1 MLNQGRIGSSLL
13 NLDVAATALSGL
25 APRGRAL
32 ASSALSSLSD
42 TRMHTPKKATHSAY
56 RSAEMKCLRMANST
70 PTGPTTASS
79 CHPGHSASYPHEFL
93 GMGIFRSDA
102 HAGRRHSPPPGSIL
116 AMSSAGYSSAG
127 CSPAEPASASPA
139 ESILNQFANPGSPST
154 ANQKTDIEGMDFT

>member
-13 NLDVAATALSGL
+13 NLDVAATALGGL

-32 ASSALSSLSD
+32 DSSALSSLSN
-42 TRMHTPKKATHSAY
+42 TSMHTPQQATHRAY

-79 CHPGHSASYPHEFL
+79 CHPGHGASYPHEFL
-93 GMGIFRSDA
+93 GMRIFHSDA
-102 HAGRRHSPPPGSIL
+102 HAGRRHSPPPGSIV
-116 AMSSAGYSSAG
+116 AMSSAGYSSAS

-139 ESILNQFANPGSPST
+139 ESTISQFANPGSPST
-154 ANQKTDIEGMDFT
+154 VNQKTDMEGMDFT